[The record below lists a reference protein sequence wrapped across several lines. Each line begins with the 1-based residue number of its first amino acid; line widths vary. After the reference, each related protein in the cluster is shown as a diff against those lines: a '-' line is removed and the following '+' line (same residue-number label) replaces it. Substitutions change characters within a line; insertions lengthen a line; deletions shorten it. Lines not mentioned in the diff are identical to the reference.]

1 MTFPVPQTSPE
12 QLGSGHMS
20 PEAIM
25 MWEQL
30 GRIGGVVDGQ
40 AFQRVREAD
49 ETQLIDVAGNDI
61 YIGYAL
67 PLSSVSESVWKIK
80 RVNTLNP
87 ISIYY
92 ADGSTLYNKQWAS
105 RASYGYI
112 A

>member
-1 MTFPVPQTSPE
+1 MTQYIPTSPE

-25 MWEQL
+25 MWEQF
-30 GRIGGVVDGQ
+30 GKIGNVDTGQ

-49 ETQLIDVAGNDI
+49 ETILVDAVGNDI

-67 PLSSVSESVWKIK
+67 PLSSISEAVWKIK

-92 ADGSTLYNKQWAS
+92 ADGSTLYNKTWVS
-105 RASYGYI
+105 RASLSYI
-112 A
+112 G

>member
-30 GRIGGVVDGQ
+30 GRIGGVSAGQ

-49 ETQLIDVAGNDI
+49 ETKLIDINGSDI
-61 YIGYAL
+61 YVAYAL
-67 PLSSVSESVWKIK
+67 PGTLTSESKWKIS
-80 RVNTLNP
+80 RINTNNP
-87 ISIYY
+87 ISIYWADSSTFYDKKWDDRATYNY
-92 ADGSTLYNKQWAS
+92 A
-105 RASYGYI
+105 
-112 A
+112 